1 MVTVSFV
8 CADGKEVQFEK
19 GQRVVN
25 PRTYKDNPKNR
36 RLDRV
41 GQEIP
46 MSLNMLEWR
55 AKVQKGEVERDSKGR
70 IKAATVTSE

>member
-1 MVTVSFV
+1 MVTVSFI

-19 GQRVVN
+19 GQRVEN
-25 PRTYKDNPKNR
+25 PRTYKDNPTNR

-46 MSLNMLEWR
+46 MSLTMLEWR
-55 AKVQKGEVERDSKGR
+55 AKVQSGEVERDSKGR